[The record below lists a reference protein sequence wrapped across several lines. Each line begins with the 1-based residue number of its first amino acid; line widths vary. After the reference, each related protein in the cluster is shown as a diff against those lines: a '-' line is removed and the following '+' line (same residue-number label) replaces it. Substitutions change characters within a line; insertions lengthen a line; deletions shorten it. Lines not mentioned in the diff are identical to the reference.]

1 MVSTGAKSIDQNL
14 LVSDIV
20 SNDYRTADVF
30 RKYGI
35 DFCCGGKW
43 SLKTVCETRNL
54 DITIIKNELEEAV
67 RTVHLSNKLR
77 FDDWDIDFLTDFI
90 INVHHQYLRKALPEA
105 KDYLVDFTEG
115 HQKKFPFLLDVLKV
129 FVDLS
134 KEMFPHLQEEEEIIF
149 PYIRQI
155 SHAYHSKESYAGL
168 LVRTLRKPVENVM
181 NHEHE
186 SVNRSLHELR
196 QLTDHYTLPERACVS
211 HKVTYLKLLEID
223 NDLVQHLHLEND
235 ILFPRAIAMEKEL
248 LERRDY

>member
-1 MVSTGAKSIDQNL
+1 

-20 SNDYRTADVF
+20 RDDYRTADVF

-43 SLKTVCETRNL
+43 SLKMVCDARNL
-54 DITIIKNELEEAV
+54 DVAILLQELEEAV
-67 RTVHLSNKLR
+67 RTIQLSNKLR
-77 FDDWDIDFLTDFI
+77 FEDWDIDFLTDYI
-90 INVHHQYLRKALPEA
+90 VNVHHQYLRKALPEA
-105 KDYLVDFTEG
+105 KDYLNDFIEG
-115 HQKKFPFLLDVLKV
+115 HQKEFPFLSDVLKIV
-129 FVDLS
+129 ISLS
-134 KEMFPHLQEEEEIIF
+134 KEMFPHLVEEEEIIF

-181 NHEHE
+181 HHEHE
-186 SVNRSLHELR
+186 SVSRSLHELR